1 MCMCLTWKSYFKPC
15 GILVLLEEGVE
26 CDHRPVYEH
35 ASQKGQ
41 EEREQVDDAHM
52 VKRDWETDGT
62 QCQEPTEELSNVDD
76 IPVLFVS

>member
-1 MCMCLTWKSYFKPC
+1 
-15 GILVLLEEGVE
+15 
-26 CDHRPVYEH
+26 VYEH

-62 QCQEPTEELSNVDD
+62 QCQEPTEELSYVDD